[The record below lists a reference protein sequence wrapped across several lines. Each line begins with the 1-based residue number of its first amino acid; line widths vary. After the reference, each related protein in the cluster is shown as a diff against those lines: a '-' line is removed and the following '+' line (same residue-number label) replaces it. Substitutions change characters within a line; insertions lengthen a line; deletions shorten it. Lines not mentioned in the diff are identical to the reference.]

1 MPHIERALET
11 DRIDLPKCGC
21 GRQMPLYRIEPV
33 PDHNKACTL
42 YRCLACQQEIRLT
55 VWAADVVN

>member
-1 MPHIERALET
+1 MSYLERVLET
-11 DRIDLPKCGC
+11 DRIELPLCGC
-21 GRQMPLYRIEPV
+21 GRQMRLDRIEPL

-42 YRCLACQQEIRLT
+42 YRCLSCQQERRLT